1 MLVWN
6 DKYLG
11 ITCLVISLMLSRSY
25 ENEIL
30 VLYFC
35 CCVGL
40 SGPTDALEKQFPD
53 VYCVRRIRIIR
64 ISEIR
69 IFEFV

>member
-6 DKYLG
+6 DKFLG
-11 ITCLVISLMLSRSY
+11 KLRLVISLMLCRSY

-30 VLYFC
+30 VFG
-35 CCVGL
+35 VGR

-53 VYCVRRIRIIR
+53 VFCIRRIRIIR

-69 IFEFV
+69 IFKFV